1 MTGVSPGRPRKFD
14 QAAALE
20 RAMYAFW
27 QGGYQATSYD
37 DLERVTGLRRQSL
50 IYAFG
55 DKREMFDKVVDHYVK
70 ARIEALVNTL
80 ETHDHTALERLRL
93 AFDQWIADADEKDRR
108 GCLVVN
114 SIAEI
119 GARDPK
125 LAGRLEA
132 AVERLREGFKRC
144 LSAGQD
150 DGTVRSDVDPGAMAA
165 LMVAAG
171 DGSMLH
177 SRVATDPKDMSE
189 ALALLL
195 RLVSAR

>member
-1 MTGVSPGRPRKFD
+1 
-14 QAAALE
+14 
-20 RAMYAFW
+20 MYAFW